1 MEFFYLF
8 SFFPIILFSLVL
20 WADVKTCDEYARR
33 HPFLLRSIV
42 FIGIACLAQLLFRV
56 LPPVPAAGFEKF
68 RILPATLFYILAFL
82 SLEHSLHIQRIEDS
96 YYAADFRTH
105 GSVLKR
111 LLLLGGALVVLTGLA
126 VFTPIGSFAVPVT
139 LFLYG
144 AWCFTVTMY
153 AMRVVFNLPEGI
165 IRKKNY
171 PFVSLLVFLAGPVLL
186 HWFLGLVRDDEI
198 FLYAPAFIVLNAV
211 YLVRVYREYLFYRT
225 RHLMKRITDRELQ
238 QDRWNGLLAEVIV
251 ARKEEDEAIIAET
264 VRSALDEMK
273 ESVIVKDHTFTGA
286 MIYRRVGEI
295 LRIDSAAHM
304 FGYCTPLAPA
314 ENVKR
319 MNREQLQE
327 LTMNQVFD
335 LQKISSPVRNG
346 RLSFGEEL
354 VQEMLE
360 TRGPVRVD
368 PIPACYRGLHEL
380 IYLVPVF
387 NHDRFDGFVAL
398 FKDSFS
404 DILPEE
410 RRGLKTM
417 IENLSVLLLVISGK
431 DTQLERNR
439 LQGEIEIARNIQTS
453 ILPRRIEIPGYR
465 CAGSMLTAS
474 EVGGDVYD
482 HLCSGDAH
490 YIGIGDV
497 AGHGLPAGIM
507 ALSQMSAF
515 HGAVGAAETLGR
527 ELEVHQIYD
536 IVNRVL
542 CRLNRD
548 RIGSDK
554 FMTQNYFM
562 VRDGSFVHAGTH
574 LIALVYRRTSDRVEE
589 LEACVNRTG
598 FLGLSEFITAK
609 QSQDSFAMEPGD
621 VLMLY
626 TDGVIEA
633 KNRDCTLY
641 GLERL
646 KKVMIRMK
654 DGSPEELIE
663 AVRADLAEFAKTGD
677 LAKHGGSFADDVTLV
692 VLRKE

>member
-1 MEFFYLF
+1 MMFFYLF
-8 SFFPIILFSLVL
+8 SFIPIIVFSLTL

-33 HPFLLRSIV
+33 HPYLLRSIV
-42 FIGIACLAQLLFRV
+42 LVGLAGAVQLRFGLLPPGPAAVLAQL
-56 LPPVPAAGFEKF
+56 
-68 RILPATLFYILAFL
+68 RILPVSFLYILAFL

-96 YYAADFRTH
+96 YYAADFRNH
-105 GSVLKR
+105 SSVLKK
-111 LLLLGGALVVLTGLA
+111 LLSGGGALAALTALA
-126 VFTPIGSFAVPVT
+126 AFTPIGSFAVPLG
-139 LFLYG
+139 LFLYA
-144 AWCFTVTMY
+144 AWCFAVTAY
-153 AMRVVFNLPEGI
+153 SARVVFYLPEGI
-165 IRKKNY
+165 IRRKNY
-171 PFVSLLVFLAGPVLL
+171 PFVSLFVFLAVPVLL
-186 HWFLGLVRDDEI
+186 HWFILLVPNDGL
-198 FLYAPAFIVLNAV
+198 FPSAPAFIVLNVV
-211 YLVRVYREYLFYRT
+211 YLIRVYREYLFYRT
-225 RHLMKRITDRELQ
+225 RHLTKRISDQELQ
-238 QDRWNGLLAEVIV
+238 QNRRNGLLAEVIV
-251 ARKEEDEAIIAET
+251 ARQEEDVEIIAET
-264 VRSALDEMK
+264 IRSALEEMK
-273 ESVIVKDHTFTGA
+273 EAVIVKDHTFTGA
-286 MIYRRVGEI
+286 MIYRCVGET
-295 LRIDSAAHM
+295 LRIDSAAHL
-304 FGYCTPLAPA
+304 FGYCTPLAPV

-335 LQKISSPVRNG
+335 LKKITNPVREG

-360 TRGPVRVD
+360 TRAPVRVD
-368 PIPACYRGLHEL
+368 PIPSCYRGLHEMM
-380 IYLVPVF
+380 YLVPVF
-387 NHDRFDGFVAL
+387 NHDRFGGFVAL

-410 RRGLKTM
+410 RRGLRTM
-417 IENLSVLLLVISGK
+417 IENLSVLFLVISGK

-490 YIGIGDV
+490 YLGIGDV

-515 HGAVGAAETLGR
+515 HGAVGAAETLGS

-536 IVNRVL
+536 IVNKVL

-562 VRDGSFVHAGTH
+562 VRDGTLVHAGTH
-574 LIALVYRRTSDRVEE
+574 LVALVYRRASDRVEE
-589 LEACVNRTG
+589 IDACVNRTG

-609 QSQDSFAMEPGD
+609 QSQASFPMEPGD
-621 VLMLY
+621 VLVLY

-633 KNRDCTLY
+633 KNRDCALY

-646 KKVMIRMK
+646 KKVVMRMK
-654 DGSPEELIE
+654 DSEPSELIE
-663 AVRADLAEFAKTGD
+663 AVTADLAEFAKTGD
-677 LAKHGGSFADDVTLV
+677 IAKHGGSFADDVSLV